1 MQTYTDCLRFERDRH
16 MSDDTKSTLDLS
28 HLFKE
33 FGLKAP
39 LVKVPDPE
47 IGMDL
52 RRTLPVMGF
61 KKKQTELVNVML
73 GLCEHSE
80 ENITSL
86 QKVAEQVGL
95 SVSTVRIYT
104 KELVDKHI
112 IEALPCTTDPVNKRK
127 GILYQFV
134 KPDLSWKLATE
145 SNQNSKVVQRMQM
158 NLEEVDLINQSDL
171 SDFAF
176 CDLITTVLFGSLRFN
191 RKSNSS
197 KIDSVVVWG
206 SERVSVETRSGKG
219 ERIALLIDLR
229 YYIAAITVLETI
241 IKDRVTNK
249 EEITE
254 TYNIPLNS
262 ILSVLQLNKTG
273 SNKSLAIKAIRRLS
287 GTSFHIKALPKWF
300 LNRYGM
306 TENSA
311 LHLNIFTLRVEGESK
326 EVPGSIVL
334 QLQFPPETI
343 AQIRRRIDGV
353 TEAIHELTQTYSHA
367 LSITNNLVFAFN
379 LWTAAY
385 FSDKGMAVIDWLE
398 MKDRTA
404 PQYTITEFKKKF
416 SAVLEE
422 YRAPATANS
431 GRDENGR
438 TIEVIDESY
447 QPVYRNGI
455 ALKETAS
462 ILGVRV
468 SLEDGEFVLLP
479 EFSSESLMIQS
490 LSNPLFG

>member
-1 MQTYTDCLRFERDRH
+1 MRILPNTVVLRSERDGY
-16 MSDDTKSTLDLS
+16 MSDQTKSKVDLS
-28 HLFKE
+28 HLFEK

-39 LVKVPDPE
+39 LVKVPAPE

-52 RRTLPVMGF
+52 RRMLPVMGI
-61 KKKQTELVNVML
+61 KKKQMEMVNVML
-73 GLCEHSE
+73 ELCEDSI
-80 ENITSL
+80 ENTTSL
-86 QKVAEQVGL
+86 QKVADHVGL

-104 KELVDKHI
+104 KELVDQKI
-112 IEALPCTTDPVNKRK
+112 IEAFPCTTDPINKRK
-127 GILYQFV
+127 GILYQFA
-134 KPDLSWKLATE
+134 KPDLSWKLPSESSEKTKATE
-145 SNQNSKVVQRMQM
+145 RMQM
-158 NLEEVDLINQSDL
+158 SLEEVDLINQSDL

-176 CDLITTVLFGSLRFN
+176 CDLITTVLFGALRFN

-241 IKDRVTNK
+241 IKDRIYNNEDV
-249 EEITE
+249 TE

-262 ILSVLQLNKTG
+262 ILTVLQMNKTG
-273 SNKSLAIKAIRRLS
+273 SNKSLAIKAIRRMS
-287 GTSFHIKALPKWF
+287 GTSFHIRALPKWF
-300 LNRYGM
+300 LNKYRM

-326 EVPGSIVL
+326 EIPGSIVL

-353 TEAIHELTQTYSHA
+353 TEAFHELTQTYSHA
-367 LSITNNLVFAFN
+367 LTVTNNLVFAFN
-379 LWTAAY
+379 LWTASY

-404 PQYTITEFKKKF
+404 PQYTIAEFKKKF

-422 YRAPATANS
+422 YRAPATTFNEI
-431 GRDENGR
+431 DESGR
-438 TIEVIDESY
+438 TIEVIDDSY
-447 QPVYRNGI
+447 QPVYRNGVAI
-455 ALKETAS
+455 KETAS

-479 EFSSESLMIQS
+479 EIGSNTLILQN
-490 LSNPLFG
+490 LSN